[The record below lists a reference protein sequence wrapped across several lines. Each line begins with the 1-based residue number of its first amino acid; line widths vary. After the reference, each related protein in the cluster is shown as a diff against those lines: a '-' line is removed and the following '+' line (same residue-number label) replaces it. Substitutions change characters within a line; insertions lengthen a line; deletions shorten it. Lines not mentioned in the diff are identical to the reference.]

1 MRSGRTRTTVGTTP
15 ARKPVLYSP
24 KPLKRVRLTT
34 TLLHLSEV
42 TLCVICRKRC
52 FISNL
57 SFKTSW
63 QDLKDKFREVGNVV
77 YANVT
82 RDENGEG
89 SARSARL
96 TVIHGFP

>member
-1 MRSGRTRTTVGTTP
+1 M
-15 ARKPVLYSP
+15 AAL
-24 KPLKRVRLTT
+24 
-34 TLLHLSEV
+34 
-42 TLCVICRKRC
+42 CRKRC

-89 SARSARL
+89 SAWFARL
-96 TVIHGFP
+96 AVSYGIGLACAFAQMSWMSELTRFICPRQVQGLGHCGV

>member
-1 MRSGRTRTTVGTTP
+1 MPS
-15 ARKPVLYSP
+15 
-24 KPLKRVRLTT
+24 
-34 TLLHLSEV
+34 
-42 TLCVICRKRC
+42 RKRC

-82 RDENGEG
+82 RDENGKTQG
-89 SARSARL
+89 Q
-96 TVIHGFP
+96 TPFPAAHFCTPLGHCLAT